1 MASAGKSNGGSTPA
15 GSRARSVG
23 AAGGGK
29 PNGAILDDTQE
40 LQTEQ
45 RKRFNAWKEG
55 YRSKSLTEK
64 KKPLLDYSM
73 KLGR

>member
-1 MASAGKSNGGSTPA
+1 MASAGKSSGGSKPA

-29 PNGAILDDTQE
+29 PNGAILDDTRE
-40 LQTEQ
+40 IQTEQ

-55 YRSKSLTEK
+55 YRKKSLTEK